1 MNPRNLFITLM
12 ALTYTALGDGLPVIS
27 SNTQNQIVVPGY
39 TGPIFS
45 VVSSN
50 ATGFQWRFNGTDI
63 SGATNATLQ
72 ITNAQS
78 ANVGYYM
85 AVAKNPS
92 GWVPSQMAWLSVV
105 SGSGGVVPFSNKTN
119 NYWDSQVLDHN
130 GVPLNGGTAQVV
142 AGPALDQMQPFGL
155 SFPVSNGYYG
165 FSFVT
170 RSIPT
175 VAVGQTVY
183 YRVDTSSAPWHT
195 QSRVMSLTAGPP
207 TPSVDGLSFPPFWA
221 VEAPEPALEPYY
233 SATNQVRIPGETFSL
248 TNAYFC
254 YVDYGIPTAQWRKN
268 GSPILGATNFTIPF
282 PDPGDP
288 NEGPYQGILTITNI
302 QPADAGIYDL
312 VVIGNN
318 WIVGPKTTVSIQL
331 TNAGA
336 FLSPRISGTGFVTDL
351 QGVAG
356 RNYSIQWS
364 SNLTSWSSFMTLSNT
379 TGQVSFTNS
388 PSSTGTRFYRAML
401 LP

>member
-1 MNPRNLFITLM
+1 
-12 ALTYTALGDGLPVIS
+12 
-27 SNTQNQIVVPGY
+27 VVPGY

-72 ITNAQS
+72 FTNAQL

-105 SGSGGVVPFSNKTN
+105 SGSGGTVPFSNKINSN
-119 NYWDSQVLDHN
+119 NWDGPVLDYLGN
-130 GVPLNGGTAQVV
+130 PLGFGIAQVV
-142 AGPALDQMQPFGL
+142 AGPALDQMQPVGSGIAF
-155 SFPVSNGYYG
+155 SHGYYG
-165 FSFVT
+165 VLPATTPLSVP
-170 RSIPT
+170 S
-175 VAVGQTVY
+175 VA
-183 YRVDTSSAPWHT
+183 TSNLWQT

-207 TPSVDGLSFPPFWA
+207 TPSVFGLGFPPWWSTEG
-221 VEAPEPALEPYY
+221 VVEPALENGY
-233 SATNQVRIPGETFSL
+233 SPTNQVRIPGETFSL
-248 TNAYFC
+248 TNTYFC
-254 YVDYGIPTAQWRKN
+254 YADYGIPTAQWRKN
-268 GSPILGATNFTIPF
+268 GSPILGATNFWIPY
-282 PDPGDP
+282 PDPGDDID
-288 NEGPYQGILTITNI
+288 GQYQSILTITNI
-302 QPADAGIYDL
+302 QPADSGIYDL

-336 FLSPRISGTGFVTDL
+336 LLSPRISGAGFVTDL
-351 QGVAG
+351 QGLAG
-356 RNYSIQWS
+356 RNYSIQTS
-364 SNLTSWSSFMTLSNT
+364 SNLTSWSNYMTLSNT

-388 PSSTGTRFYRAML
+388 PTSAGARFYRALL